1 MIGPEREAEILRL
14 HHAEKWPIGTIAR
27 QLSVHHSTV
36 RRVLAQAGVAAARS
50 MARPSIVDAFVPF
63 IVETL
68 AKYPR
73 LRASRLHAMAR
84 ERGFMGGQDY
94 FRHVVSRY
102 RPRPAAEAYQRL
114 RTLPGE
120 QGQVDWAHFGK
131 LPVGNALRTL
141 WAFVM
146 VLSYSRKIFLRFYF
160 GSAMPAFL
168 HGHVS
173 AFAYFGGAPREL
185 LYDNLKSAVLER
197 VGDAIRFHP
206 TLLELSAHYRF
217 LPKPV
222 APARGNEKGRVERAI
237 RFVRDSF
244 FAARAFRDIDD
255 LNHQARAWCDGEAAG
270 RSCPGDRKRSVQDVF
285 TEEQPRLIALPADDF
300 PTEERVDV
308 EIGKTPYA
316 RFDLNDYSVPHP
328 FTQRTLTII
337 ASLDT
342 VRILDGQSVIASHAR
357 SWDRAQQLE
366 NPDHVRALEQFKR
379 KGREHRTLD
388 RLHHLAP
395 HSRKLLQIVA
405 ERGGNIGSYTQ
416 RLADLLERFSAA
428 ELDEAIAAAL
438 VRESPH
444 LGAVRQLLDK
454 ARADRNEPPPVR
466 LPLPSDPRL
475 DRLVVRPH
483 ALASYDSLRKDTPRD
498 DDNHD

>member
-1 MIGPEREAEILRL
+1 MIGPERESEILRL
-14 HHAEKWPIGTIAR
+14 FHAEKWPPGTIAK
-27 QLSVHHSTV
+27 QLGVHHSTV
-36 RRVLAQAGVAAARS
+36 RRVLAQAGVAAGRS
-50 MARPSIVDAFVPF
+50 MARPSIVDPFVPF

-73 LRASRLHAMAR
+73 LCASRLHAMAR
-84 ERGFMGGQDY
+84 ERGYDGGQDY

-102 RPRPAAEAYQRL
+102 RPRPVAEAYLRL

-131 LPVGNALRTL
+131 LTVGNAVRTL

-146 VLSYSRKIFLRFYF
+146 VLSYSRRLFLRFYF

-173 AFAYFGGAPREL
+173 AFAYFGGVPREL

-244 FAARAFRDIDD
+244 FAARLFNDIQD
-255 LNHQARAWCDGEAAG
+255 LNRQARLWCDGNAAD
-270 RSCPGDRKRSVQDVF
+270 RPCPGDRKRRVRDVF
-285 TEEQPRLIALPADDF
+285 EEEQPRLIALPVDEFPAD
-300 PTEERVDV
+300 ERIDV

-328 FTQRTLTII
+328 FTQRTLTVI

-342 VRILDGQSVIASHAR
+342 VRILDGQDVLATHTR
-357 SWDRAQQLE
+357 SWDRAQQIE
-366 NPDHVRALEQFKR
+366 DPNHVESLEQFKR

-388 RLHHLAP
+388 RVHHLAP
-395 HSRKLLQIVA
+395 HSRELLEIVA
-405 ERGGNIGSYTQ
+405 ERGGNIGSHTQ
-416 RLADLLERFSAA
+416 RLSDLLERFSAS
-428 ELDEAIAAAL
+428 EVDTAISAAL
-438 VRESPH
+438 ARDTPH

-454 ARADRNEPPPVR
+454 ARADRNDPPPVR
-466 LPLPSDPRL
+466 LPLAGDPRI

-483 ALASYDSLRKDTPRD
+483 SLASYDSLRKDTTRD
-498 DDNHD
+498 DDKHD

>member
-1 MIGPEREAEILRL
+1 MIGPDRESEILRL
-14 HHAEKWPIGTIAR
+14 FHAEKWPVGTIAK
-27 QLSVHHSTV
+27 QLGLHHSTV
-36 RRVLAQAGVAAARS
+36 RRVLAQAGIAAGRS
-50 MARPSIVDAFVPF
+50 LARPSIVDAYVPF

-73 LRASRLHAMAR
+73 LRASRLYTMAR
-84 ERGFMGGQDY
+84 ERGFEGGQDY

-131 LPVGNALRTL
+131 LSVGNATRAL

-146 VLSYSRKIFLRFYF
+146 VLSYSRKLFLRFYF

-173 AFAYFGGAPREL
+173 AFTYFGGVPREL

-206 TLLELSAHYRF
+206 TLLEIAAHYRF

-244 FAARAFRDIDD
+244 FAARSFRDIDD
-255 LNHQARAWCDGEAAG
+255 LNHQARAWCDGASSD
-270 RSCPGDRKRSVQDVF
+270 RRCPGDRSRSVRDVF
-285 TEEQPRLIALPADDF
+285 AEEQPRLITLPDEHFPAD
-300 PTEERVDV
+300 ERVPV

-316 RFDLNDYSVPHP
+316 RFDLNDYSVPHE
-328 FTQRTLTII
+328 FAQRTLTIV
-337 ASLDT
+337 ASLDA
-342 VRILDGQSVIASHAR
+342 VRILDGQNVVATHAR
-357 SWDRAQQLE
+357 SWDRAQQIE
-366 NPDHVRALEQFKR
+366 THEHVRALEQFKR
-379 KGREHRTLD
+379 KGREHRSLD
-388 RLHHLAP
+388 RLHHVAP

-405 ERGGNIGSYTQ
+405 ERGGNIGNYTK
-416 RLADLLERFSAA
+416 RLTDLLERFSAN

-438 VRESPH
+438 ARDTPH
-444 LGAVRQLLDK
+444 FGAVRQLLDK
-454 ARADRNEPPPVR
+454 ARADRDQPPPVR
-466 LPLPSDPRL
+466 LPLPNDSRF

-483 ALASYDSLRKDTPRD
+483 SLASYDNLRKDPSRD
-498 DDNHD
+498 DNND

>member
-1 MIGPEREAEILRL
+1 MITPDREAEVLRL
-14 HHAEKWPIGTIAR
+14 HHAEKWPIGTIAN
-27 QLSVHHSTV
+27 QLGLHHSTV
-36 RRVLAQAGVAAARS
+36 RRVLSQAGIVAGRS
-50 MARPSIVDAFVPF
+50 MGRPSIVDDFVPF
-63 IVETL
+63 IVQTL

-73 LRASRLHAMAR
+73 LRASRLFAMAR
-84 ERGFMGGQDY
+84 ERGFAGSQDY
-94 FRHVVSRY
+94 FRHIVSRY

-131 LPVGNALRTL
+131 LTIGNAIRPL

-146 VLSYSRKIFLRFYF
+146 VLSYSRKVFLRYYF

-173 AFAYFGGAPREL
+173 AFTYFGGVPREL

-197 VGDAIRFHP
+197 SGDAIRFHP

-237 RFVRDSF
+237 RYVRDSF
-244 FAARAFRDIDD
+244 FAARAFTGIED
-255 LNHQARAWCDGEAAG
+255 LNRQARAWCDGESAD
-270 RSCPGDRKRSVQDVF
+270 RLCPEDRKRRVRDVF
-285 TEEQPRLIALPADDF
+285 ADEQSRLIALPEDEF
-300 PTEERVDV
+300 PTEERLEV

-316 RFDLNDYSVPHP
+316 RFDLNDYSLPHNY
-328 FTQRTLTII
+328 TRRTLVVV

-342 VRILDGQSVIASHAR
+342 VRVLDGSKVIATHAR
-357 SWDRAQQLE
+357 SWDRARQVE
-366 NPDHVRALEQFKR
+366 NPEHVRKLEVIKR
-379 KGREHRTLD
+379 HGREHRTLD
-388 RLHHLAP
+388 RLHHVAP
-395 HSRKLLQIVA
+395 HSQKLLQIVA
-405 ERGGNIGSYTQ
+405 ERGGNIGSYTR
-416 RLADLLERFSAA
+416 RLTQILECFSPT
-428 ELDEAIAAAL
+428 ELDAAIAAAL
-438 VRESPH
+438 AQETPH

-454 ARADRNEPPPVR
+454 ARADRDQPPPVR
-466 LPLPSDPRL
+466 IPLPANPRL

-483 ALASYDSLRKDTPRD
+483 SLASYDDLRKDKTND
-498 DDNHD
+498 DSKE